1 MCDSIAVDMEF
12 GTGAVKI
19 TPAHDFNDFEVGTRH
34 GLECINILND
44 DGTLNANA
52 GKFAGVRRMHAR
64 ALVKKELAALGLL
77 GETRNNPMKV
87 PICSRSGDI
96 VEPILKPQW
105 WLACQ
110 GMADET
116 LRVRARADDTSTD
129 RLAHESRR
137 AQDPSGDVGA
147 RVAALAQQLAGLV
160 HLAAAVVGPPL
171 SDLPRLGRG
180 RAGAG
185 QR

>member
-1 MCDSIAVDMEF
+1 MHPFVEGRRIPIVCDSIAVDMEF

-19 TPAHDFNDFEVGTRH
+19 TPAHDFNDYEVGQRH

-64 ALVKKELAALGLL
+64 ALVKKELDALGLL

-110 GMADET
+110 SMADET
-116 LRVRARADDTSTD
+116 LRVR
-129 RLAHESRR
+129 RR
-137 AQDPSGDVGA
+137 WIDV
-147 RVAALAQQLAGLV
+147 
-160 HLAAAVVGPPL
+160 
-171 SDLPRLGRG
+171 D
-180 RAGAG
+180 
-185 QR
+185 